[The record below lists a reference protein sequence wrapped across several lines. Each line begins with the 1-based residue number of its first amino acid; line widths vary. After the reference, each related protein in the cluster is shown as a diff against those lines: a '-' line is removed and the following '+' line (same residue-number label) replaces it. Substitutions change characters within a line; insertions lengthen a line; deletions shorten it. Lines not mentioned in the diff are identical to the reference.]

1 MRSWAGQWDFLFLL
15 CIIIV
20 PTSHALVARALSNH
34 PKLATC
40 HHARPRHP
48 SLLPRSL
55 CASATPSAP
64 ASFQLSRDDAA
75 LDAFRHWLNVKG
87 GIDLSAS
94 SLGLR
99 RLAHDDEN
107 SPGNADLE
115 LFTTRPI
122 EKDQILLAIPP
133 SIVLTSELPSPALRD
148 LAGDAALDD
157 MGRLAL
163 RLLHEVSQAGAGSS
177 FQPLLFS
184 HATSSSSF
192 PTLPLDNSGW
202 LPYVRVLPSRNQMD
216 LPFLWEEDGR
226 EGGGEDEG
234 EEDSCGPEDSRDS
247 LLALLAPSPLYDD
260 IVALREEMRGELESL
275 RKAVLAHRT
284 LPTSPT
290 ILSCLTWENWSWARA
305 VAMSRPYVLKSRPSR
320 STEEAGRP
328 DFFGDPVLQLL
339 PLLDMANHDDAIHY
353 AVQPGDGVFTSREEV
368 QLVADR
374 DYPEVGAP
382 FLSSYGPLSSATKF
396 YSFGFLDTLS
406 LPPSAR
412 SSPPSSLF
420 ASRES
425 REDDMP
431 GLVPAQGTALL
442 VLSLDG
448 EGCTDEGNHKSEK
461 RRSSPEMPEAAKEE
475 MTREERRAR
484 NVFGRKL
491 DVLSSMGLKAEGQR
505 VEISTR
511 TLLKRGLGSERMA
524 ATVRMEGGEEEGE
537 GGREDDGGGM
547 DRLRRYLRLK
557 HMGEEDID
565 GFLNSPPPRV
575 PLPPP
580 WMKSKS
586 GTVSPLLC
594 LHRRRSRRLLKPCKS
609 SVRGC
614 KMWKTAGNG
623 SVTG

>member
-1 MRSWAGQWDFLFLL
+1 
-15 CIIIV
+15 
-20 PTSHALVARALSNH
+20 
-34 PKLATC
+34 
-40 HHARPRHP
+40 
-48 SLLPRSL
+48 
-55 CASATPSAP
+55 
-64 ASFQLSRDDAA
+64 
-75 LDAFRHWLNVKG
+75 
-87 GIDLSAS
+87 
-94 SLGLR
+94 
-99 RLAHDDEN
+99 LAHDEEN

-157 MGRLAL
+157 MSRLAL

-192 PTLPLDNSGW
+192 STLPLDNSGW

-226 EGGGEDEG
+226 EGGGENEG
-234 EEDSCGPEDSRDS
+234 EEDSSGPEDSHDS

-275 RKAVLAHRT
+275 RKAVLANRT
-284 LPTSPT
+284 LSTSPT
-290 ILSCLTWENWSWARA
+290 LLSCLTWENWSWARA
-305 VAMSRPYVLKSRPSR
+305 IAMSRPYVLESRPSR
-320 STEEAGRP
+320 STEAAGRS

-353 AVQPGDGVFTSREEV
+353 AVQPGDGVFTAREEV

-412 SSPPSSLF
+412 SSPPSSPL

-425 REDDMP
+425 REGDIP
-431 GLVPAQGTALL
+431 GPVPAQGTALL
-442 VLSLDG
+442 VLSLG
-448 EGCTDEGNHKSEK
+448 GGGCTNEGNHKSEK

-484 NVFGRKL
+484 DVLGRKL
-491 DVLSSMGLKAEGQR
+491 DVLNSMGLKAEGQR

-511 TLLKRGLGSERMA
+511 TLLTRRLGSEKMVA
-524 ATVRMEGGEEEGE
+524 VVRLEGGEEGGE
-537 GGREDDGGGM
+537 GGMEGGGGGM

-557 HMGEEDID
+557 HMGEEDIN
-565 GFLNSPPPRV
+565 GFLNAPPPPGSSSSSLDEKQVWNR
-575 PLPPP
+575 LA
-580 WMKSKS
+580 
-586 GTVSPLLC
+586 SPLSPSTEVKAAVEALQVIREG
-594 LHRRRSRRLLKPCKS
+594 LQNVEDRWERVRHRLKEEGRKGEREGGREGGRVKLTLRRLGLLQTLWHGELLALRATAEVFLKEMEGLEGEMKGG
-609 SVRGC
+609 REGGR
-614 KMWKTAGNG
+614 AGG
-623 SVTG
+623 KAVS